1 MPSPSTASPE
11 AFSLA
16 VLRDLVGALVSEV
29 ERLRADNAAL
39 HERAEAQQAT
49 IAALSAENQALRDE
63 VARRKGL
70 PPRPPSRPSGMEQ
83 ATSRGTGKGGK
94 RSRRRRGAKRDRE
107 AVTAEVVVKAAPPPG
122 SRFKGYQDILVR
134 EVRLSAEVVR
144 YRRERW
150 LTPFGETVLAPLP
163 AGIVGGFGPGLRR
176 FLLVAHVQGQ
186 VTTERLV
193 AVLGGGRAPVS
204 ETGGGG
210 GAYSRRP

>member
-1 MPSPSTASPE
+1 MPSPSSASPE

-49 IAALSAENQALRDE
+49 IAALSTENQALRDE

-70 PPRPPSRPSGMEQ
+70 PPRPPSRPSGMEK

-94 RSRRRRGAKRDRE
+94 RSRRRRGAKRDRD
-107 AVTAEVVVKAAPPPG
+107 AVTAEVVVKAPPPPG
-122 SRFKGYQDILVR
+122 SRLKGHQDILVR
-134 EVRLSAEVVR
+134 ELTLTPEVAR

-150 LTPFGETVLAPLP
+150 LAPSGGAGAAPLP
-163 AGIVGGFGPGLRR
+163 
-176 FLLVAHVQGQ
+176 
-186 VTTERLV
+186 
-193 AVLGGGRAPVS
+193 
-204 ETGGGG
+204 
-210 GAYSRRP
+210 